1 MPSTDMPFTAFTQ
14 PDRLPPHNPGFAD
27 IRLLC
32 CDVDGVLTDG
42 GLYYGPDGPMLT
54 RFHVLDG
61 QGLKSAQAAG
71 LVTCFVTM
79 SDNEMI
85 RRRARDLGIDHCLTG
100 ITDKVA
106 AVAALLGDLHI
117 TWAQVAH
124 IGDDINDLGLL
135 EQVGLA
141 VAVPNAVPQVLASC
155 RYVTDR
161 AGGSGAV
168 REFCDALVASR

>member
-1 MPSTDMPFTAFTQ
+1 MPFPTTSS
-14 PDRLPPHNPGFAD
+14 PDPLPSHSPDFAE
-27 IRLLC
+27 IKLLC

-42 GLYYGPDGPMLT
+42 GLYYGPDGPMMA

-61 QGLKSAQAAG
+61 QGLKRAQAAG
-71 LVTCFVTM
+71 LTTCFVTM

-85 RRRARDLGIDHCLTG
+85 RRRANDLGIDHCLMG

-106 AVAALLGDLHI
+106 AVSELLTDLDI
-117 TWAQVAH
+117 TWPQVAH
-124 IGDDINDLGLL
+124 IADDINDLGLL

-141 VAVPNAVPQVLASC
+141 VAVPNAVPQVLKQC
-155 RYVTDR
+155 RYVTGL

-168 REFCDALVASR
+168 RELCDALVASR